1 MLRDLA
7 KRLDERVPLKHLY
20 KRWGGRAQFLVRLV
34 TLATFI
40 DDVVRVTVHWGEH
53 VDSVSNGYLSQLFGE
68 GWYALT
74 TALPVALLALGLVTQ
89 GVSTA
94 LILANVHAD
103 VGTCCLLAWCMLHPA
118 LYAQLSNFEFCAET
132 ITLMGGLFILLS
144 QVRYEA
150 KDWRPG
156 DTPAADDDVE
166 SGRAEDGDAKPSRAG
181 DQLIGRLLLPVLYVY
196 HVCQVVASNLSDL
209 THASKHTYFMYVV
222 DVGVVGVLVAA
233 IGLIVIG
240 LRSRAC
246 ALAMALLNLLWCS
259 YEHPWWLY
267 VGAKSMAE
275 LPPMADQ
282 PYVEDVDTSRLEPW
296 HIVDMHRYFFFQGV
310 STTGALLLLAV
321 HGPGEVAVEEAE
333 QLLPDAQVA
342 KD

>member
-150 KDWRPG
+150 KDWVPPR
-156 DTPAADDDVE
+156 TP
-166 SGRAEDGDAKPSRAG
+166 
-181 DQLIGRLLLPVLYVY
+181 
-196 HVCQVVASNLSDL
+196 
-209 THASKHTYFMYVV
+209 
-222 DVGVVGVLVAA
+222 
-233 IGLIVIG
+233 
-240 LRSRAC
+240 
-246 ALAMALLNLLWCS
+246 
-259 YEHPWWLY
+259 
-267 VGAKSMAE
+267 
-275 LPPMADQ
+275 
-282 PYVEDVDTSRLEPW
+282 
-296 HIVDMHRYFFFQGV
+296 
-310 STTGALLLLAV
+310 STTTPKSLQSPKEA
-321 HGPGEVAVEEAE
+321 PGTST
-333 QLLPDAQVA
+333 
-342 KD
+342 